1 MDVSISL
8 EVQRDLAAGF
18 FAAVRGG
25 LIDFRAIDDGLGGA
39 SPLPDGTADWDHDV
53 YRYEGSLGYRVA
65 RNAGLLLSAY
75 QQIQVEADDGDQ
87 RLVGLRL
94 WWAF

>member
-1 MDVSISL
+1 MTGWVAPHPC
-8 EVQRDLAAGF
+8 RTA
-18 FAAVRGG
+18 R
-25 LIDFRAIDDGLGGA
+25 LIG
-39 SPLPDGTADWDHDV
+39 DHDV

-75 QQIQVEADDGDQ
+75 QQIQAEADDGDQ